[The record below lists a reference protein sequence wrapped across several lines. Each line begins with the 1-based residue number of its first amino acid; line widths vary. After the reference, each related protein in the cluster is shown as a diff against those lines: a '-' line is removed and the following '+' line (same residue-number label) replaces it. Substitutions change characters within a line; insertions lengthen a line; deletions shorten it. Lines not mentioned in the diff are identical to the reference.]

1 MRTTLLAFL
10 ALFLTA
16 CGTPLAREPGPTP
29 SSVFLVFPPYLRP
42 SAVRVSE
49 CAIQQQQG
57 VGLFMISDFATQS
70 DLQGTFFQ
78 LQLGGEI
85 PYGSD
90 VYQIGVEEITFIVN
104 GDNPTDQLSTEELLA
119 IYTGNQLHW
128 DFGNRPEIEVWSYPK
143 EDTLHSLLETILPGM
158 PQVASRAQIAPDP
171 QAVVQKVS
179 ENLGAIGY
187 VPESWFNG
195 LGEMVG
201 QLKKLGLE
209 EPLKE
214 SLIQPVLIVSGD
226 PLPPEVIALLACLQ
240 HPEG

>member
-29 SSVFLVFPPYLRP
+29 SSVFLVYPLYLQP

-57 VGLFMISDFATQS
+57 LGIFMVSEYAAQS
-70 DLQGTFFQ
+70 DLHGTLLQ

-85 PYGSD
+85 PYGSE
-90 VYQIGVEEITFIVN
+90 VYLIGEDEITFIVN
-104 GDNPTDQLSTEELLA
+104 SENPTDQLSTEELLA
-119 IYTGNQLHW
+119 IYTGNQVRW
-128 DFGNRPEIEVWSYPK
+128 DFGNRPEIELWSYPN
-143 EDTLHSLLETILPGM
+143 EDTLHSLVETILPGM
-158 PQVASRAQIAPDP
+158 PQVASQAQIALDP
-171 QAVVQKVS
+171 QTVVQKVS

-187 VPESWFNG
+187 VPDSWLNG

-209 EPLKE
+209 EPLQQ
-214 SLIQPVLIVSGD
+214 SLIQPVLIISGD

-240 HPEG
+240 YPEG